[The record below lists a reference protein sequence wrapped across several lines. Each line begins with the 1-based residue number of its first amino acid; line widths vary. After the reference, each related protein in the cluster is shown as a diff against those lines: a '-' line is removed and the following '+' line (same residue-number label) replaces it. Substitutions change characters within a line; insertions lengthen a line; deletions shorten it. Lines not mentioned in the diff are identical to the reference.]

1 MPEHLIDED
10 IRQQA
15 VGYMHIPEE
24 KYSDIKRVVTNRT
37 ETQNIIGDEKWV
49 KRKAVMLHL

>member
-15 VGYMHIPEE
+15 VSYMYIPEE
-24 KYSDIKRVVTNRT
+24 KYSDIKRVVTNRS
-37 ETQNIIGDEKWV
+37 ETQTTIGGAK
-49 KRKAVMLHL
+49 

>member
-1 MPEHLIDED
+1 MPEHVIDED

-37 ETQNIIGDEKWV
+37 ETQNIIGDEK
-49 KRKAVMLHL
+49 

>member
-1 MPEHLIDED
+1 MPEHVNIDED

-37 ETQNIIGDEKWV
+37 KTQDTIGGAK
-49 KRKAVMLHL
+49 